1 MQPYQFPSYKAFNPH
16 EKRKL
21 KNLRARLRFYG
32 FSFLARKEIKA
43 FERFLTS
50 HPLWRELFEQNPYRC
65 DALLRKYCDNRWNT
79 AARLDYI
86 RQNFLLAERLWG
98 VDFCHRLVKD
108 GRILL
113 AEMAENY
120 CVYLTINQ
128 IDPFEGFFSLS
139 LQTKDGVRI
148 YDSSFTLIAP
158 NQLLIASLQGSNQS
172 DAAQLMKATTK
183 GFFGVRPM
191 FMMTQIF
198 RFFCENSDLLLL
210 GIAHKNQCKYRF
222 NDSTRLLFNYDDF
235 WQENGAEKNEQGYWQ
250 IPLAENRKPLE
261 DIASKK
267 RAMYRKRYAML
278 DDCRAQIHATL
289 PTPQGTAET
298 IR

>member
-1 MQPYQFPSYKAFNPH
+1 MQPYHFPSYKAFNPH

-21 KNLRARLRFYG
+21 KNLRACLRFYG
-32 FSFLARKEIKA
+32 FSLLARQEIKQ
-43 FERFLTS
+43 FEAFLTL
-50 HPLWRELFEQNPYRC
+50 HPMWRTLFEQNPYRC
-65 DALLRKYCDNRWNT
+65 DALLRKFCDNRWN
-79 AARLDYI
+79 ASARLAHI
-86 RQNFLLAERLWG
+86 QQNFLQAERLWG
-98 VDFCHRLVKD
+98 VDFCQRLVQEE
-108 GRILL
+108 RILL
-113 AEMAENY
+113 AECAENY

-128 IDPFEGFFSLS
+128 IDPFEGFFALS
-139 LQTKDGVRI
+139 LQTKDGTRI
-148 YDSSFTLIAP
+148 YDSSFTLLTP
-158 NQLLIASLQGSNQS
+158 NQLLIASLQGSNEK

-183 GFFGVRPM
+183 GLFGVRPM

-198 RFFCENSDLLLL
+198 RFFCENSDLLLC

-222 NDSTRLLFNYDDF
+222 NDSSRLLFNYDEF

-250 IPLAENRKPLE
+250 IPLTDNRKPLE

-278 DDCRAQIHATL
+278 DDCREQIRAVMPSAQR
-289 PTPQGTAET
+289 TAET